1 MRVAVVH
8 DWLTVFAG
16 AEKVLEQILFL
27 FPEADL
33 FTVVDFLSKKS
44 QVTFVQHLPF
54 AKQLYRAYLPL
65 MPLAIEQHDLSR
77 YDLILS
83 SSHAV
88 AKGVITGPDQI
99 HICYCH
105 TPLRYAWDMQHAY
118 LKGKKSLLARYLLH
132 KLRIWDVQSSGRVD
146 HFIANSQ
153 FIAKRI
159 EKCYRRSAEV
169 IYPPV
174 SLENFPLQESKEDFY
189 LTASRLVSYKN
200 IDLIVD
206 AFRELKENRLL
217 IIGDGPLRK
226 KLEKNAP
233 KNVTFLGHVS
243 QDQLAVYM
251 GRARAFLF
259 AAIED
264 FGIAPLEAQS
274 CGTPVIAYHKGGAIE
289 SLRETGI
296 FFHELTAEALVSAL
310 RAFEMSD
317 PPKPIDCRKNAERF
331 SVERF
336 RMQFTDAITRMTN
349 K

>member
-16 AEKVLEQILFL
+16 AEKVLEQILYL

-44 QVTFVQHLPF
+44 QTTFIQHLPF
-54 AKQLYRAYLPL
+54 VKQLYRTYLPL
-65 MPLAIEQHDLSR
+65 MPIAIEQFDLSE

-88 AKGVITGPDQI
+88 AKGVITGPGQI

-105 TPLRYAWDMQHAY
+105 TPLRYAWEMQNAY
-118 LKGKKSLLARYLLH
+118 LKGRKSPVARYFLH
-132 KLRIWDVQSSGRVD
+132 KLRLWDVQSSQRVD
-146 HFIANSQ
+146 HFIANSH
-153 FIAKRI
+153 FIAQRI
-159 EKCYRRSAEV
+159 EKCYRRTAEV

-174 SLENFPLQESKEDFY
+174 SIENFPLQEKKENYY

-200 IDLIVD
+200 VDLLVE
-206 AFRELKENRLL
+206 AFRQLPDHQLF
-217 IIGDGPLRK
+217 IIGQGPERK
-226 KLEKNAP
+226 KLERNAP

-243 QDQLAVYM
+243 HDQLVAYM

-264 FGIAPLEAQS
+264 FGIAPLEAQC
-274 CGTPVIAYHKGGAIE
+274 CGTPVIAYHKGGVVE
-289 SLRETGI
+289 SLGETGI
-296 FFHELTAEALVSAL
+296 FFHRLTAETVADTLL
-310 RAFEMSD
+310 AFEKSD
-317 PPKPIDCRKNAERF
+317 PPAPSTCRKNAQRF

-336 RMQFTDAITRMTN
+336 RTQFKDFITRMIN